1 MAINVTDWLH
11 SLGLEQYADA
21 FRDNDLDGEVLP
33 EVNADDL
40 IAIGVTSIGH
50 RRKLLAAIAALKSEV
65 GPAAGASPSADPIPT
80 LVSAARSTDAERRQ
94 LTVMF
99 CDLVGSTALSAQLD
113 PEELSNVIGAFQK
126 ACASA
131 VGVFGGSIAKYMGD
145 GALVYFGYPE
155 AHEDDA
161 ERAIRAG
168 LALLDAMM
176 AMHLPV
182 PVPPQV
188 RVGIATG
195 LVVVGELIG
204 EGGAQE
210 RVAVGETLNLAA
222 RIQAVAPPDTVVVGE
237 LTHRLAG
244 AAFDYQGL
252 GQHEFKGIPEAVRLW
267 RVLGES
273 GARGRFN
280 SRVVKGLTPLVG
292 REEELGLLRRRWD
305 YAKDSEGHL
314 AGV

>member
-11 SLGLEQYADA
+11 SLGLEHYAEA
-21 FRDNDLDGEVLP
+21 FRNNDIDGEVLP

-50 RRKLLAAIAALKSEV
+50 RRKLLAAIATLK
-65 GPAAGASPSADPIPT
+65 PADPVPT
-80 LVSAARSTDAERRQ
+80 LSSISAVRSADAERRQ

-131 VGVFGGSIAKYMGD
+131 VSVFGGSIAKYMGD

-161 ERAIRAG
+161 ERAVRAG
-168 LALLDAMM
+168 LALLDAM
-176 AMHLPV
+176 AAIHLPM
-182 PVPPQV
+182 PVRPQV
-188 RVGIATG
+188 RIGIATG

-204 EGGAQE
+204 DGTAQE

-222 RIQAVAPPDTVVVGE
+222 RIQS
-237 LTHRLAG
+237 
-244 AAFDYQGL
+244 AASPTQL
-252 GQHEFKGIPEAVRLW
+252 Q
-267 RVLGES
+267 S
-273 GARGRFN
+273 GN
-280 SRVVKGLTPLVG
+280 
-292 REEELGLLRRRWD
+292 
-305 YAKDSEGHL
+305 
-314 AGV
+314 

>member
-1 MAINVTDWLH
+1 M
-11 SLGLEQYADA
+11 
-21 FRDNDLDGEVLP
+21 LP

-65 GPAAGASPSADPIPT
+65 APTAGADASADPIPT
-80 LVSAARSTDAERRQ
+80 LFPVSAVRSADAERRQ

-113 PEELSNVIGAFQK
+113 PEELSSVIGAFQK

-131 VGVFGGSIAKYMGD
+131 VSVFGGSIAKYMGD

-161 ERAIRAG
+161 ERAVRAG
-168 LALLDAMM
+168 LALLDAMA
-176 AMHLPV
+176 AMQLPV
-182 PVPPQV
+182 PVRPQV
-188 RVGIATG
+188 RIGIATG

-210 RVAVGETLNLAA
+210 RVAVGDTLNLAA
-222 RIQAVAPPDTVVVGE
+222 RIQAAASPDSVVVAE

-244 AAFDYQGL
+244 AAFDYEDL
-252 GQHEFKGIPEAVRLW
+252 GPHEFKGIPGAARLW
-267 RVLGES
+267 RVI
-273 GARGRFN
+273 GRKRD
-280 SRVVKGLTPLVG
+280 SRT
-292 REEELGLLRRRWD
+292 LR
-305 YAKDSEGHL
+305 
-314 AGV
+314 

>member
-11 SLGLEQYADA
+11 SLGLEHYAEA
-21 FRDNDLDGEVLP
+21 FRNNDIDGEVLP

-50 RRKLLAAIAALKSEV
+50 RRKLLAAIATLK
-65 GPAAGASPSADPIPT
+65 PADPVPT
-80 LVSAARSTDAERRQ
+80 LSSISAVRSADAERRQ

-131 VGVFGGSIAKYMGD
+131 VSVFGGSIAKYMGD

-161 ERAIRAG
+161 ERAVRAG
-168 LALLDAMM
+168 LALLDAM
-176 AMHLPV
+176 AAIHLPM
-182 PVPPQV
+182 PVRPQV
-188 RVGIATG
+188 RIGIATG

-204 EGGAQE
+204 DGSCSGTCRGRRDIEPGCEDPVRSISQLSGSRGIDVPSCRC
-210 RVAVGETLNLAA
+210 RVRIRGPWAP
-222 RIQAVAPPDTVVVGE
+222 RIQ
-237 LTHRLAG
+237 
-244 AAFDYQGL
+244 
-252 GQHEFKGIPEAVRLW
+252 
-267 RVLGES
+267 
-273 GARGRFN
+273 
-280 SRVVKGLTPLVG
+280 
-292 REEELGLLRRRWD
+292 
-305 YAKDSEGHL
+305 GHFRCR
-314 AGV
+314 